1 MFHYFQSGSLI
12 RTTLLLLTIIIIMD
26 WTPTGVYIEREKRV
40 YLQLH
45 ELDYN
50 HTKCEIQ
57 NTG

>member
-1 MFHYFQSGSLI
+1 MTMAKNRDLSAAMAAQLVNGGDLK
-12 RTTLLLLTIIIIMD
+12 
-26 WTPTGVYIEREKRV
+26 EREKRV
-40 YLQLH
+40 YLQLR

>member
-1 MFHYFQSGSLI
+1 MQAYTLWIHYPTSWFRLQLFNHGS
-12 RTTLLLLTIIIIMD
+12 
-26 WTPTGVYIEREKRV
+26 TGEREREKRV

>member
-1 MFHYFQSGSLI
+1 MLMVAD
-12 RTTLLLLTIIIIMD
+12 L
-26 WTPTGVYIEREKRV
+26 PGVGWRILDEREREKRV

>member
-1 MFHYFQSGSLI
+1 MRGARAYACV
-12 RTTLLLLTIIIIMD
+12 RER
-26 WTPTGVYIEREKRV
+26 EREKRV